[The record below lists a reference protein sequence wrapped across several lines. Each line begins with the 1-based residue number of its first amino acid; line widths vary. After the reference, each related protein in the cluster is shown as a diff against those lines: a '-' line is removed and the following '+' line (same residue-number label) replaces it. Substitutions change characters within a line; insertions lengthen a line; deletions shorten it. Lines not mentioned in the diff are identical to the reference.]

1 MASDQRQRDFSAY
14 EESNYPGMI
23 IPEMFNNSQDIG
35 DGFPGLQ
42 GAIRNWTTW
51 WLHSGN
57 MDSGLHL
64 AGYDITGV
72 NLLYADRMETDLIHD
87 GNLTGLDGTISGYKI
102 VSMLTGVIV
111 RGIISPRQSDV
122 APFSSGSQEG
132 ELYWDEND
140 ETMYRWDDTAETWIE
155 VGT

>member
-1 MASDQRQRDFSAY
+1 MTSNERERDFSAY

-42 GAIRNWTTW
+42 GAIRNWVTW

-64 AGYDITGV
+64 NGHDLTGV
-72 NLLYADRMETDLIHD
+72 NLLYANQIETDVYHNGD
-87 GNLTGLDGTISGYKI
+87 
-102 VSMLTGVIV
+102 LTGVGTLSGY
-111 RGIISPRQSDV
+111 GIIATGVFSPRQDAIVST
-122 APFSSGSQEG
+122 FTNGTQEG
-132 ELYWDEND
+132 ELYWSEADEAL
-140 ETMYRWDDTAETWIE
+140 YRWHETNGYWIQI
-155 VGT
+155 GG

>member
-1 MASDQRQRDFSAY
+1 MGSNDRERDFSAY

-42 GAIRNWTTW
+42 GAVRNWVTW

-57 MDSGLHL
+57 MDSGLHIK
-64 AGYDITGV
+64 GYDITGV
-72 NLLYADRMETDLIHD
+72 NLLYANRIETTLVHD
-87 GNLTGLDGTISGYKI
+87 GDLTVLDGTISGYKT
-102 VSMLTGVIV
+102 VTMLTGVIH
-111 RGIISPRQSDV
+111 RAIISPRQSD
-122 APFSSGSQEG
+122 AALFLSGSQDG

-140 ETMYRWDDTAETWIE
+140 ESMYRWDNTAETWIE
-155 VGT
+155 IGT